1 MVMAQ
6 IQPLLN
12 YAYGDSYFQQT
23 LLGKLALQ
31 TKRGPGAPNTKA
43 ADALLAGIGINQ
55 NTTVGGSTR
64 HDVPMVPLE
73 KYNALNAR
81 YTNALRIIAKKDEV
95 IRSMSNSA
103 GQNPDAGVCA
113 GSQMMQ
119 QSDLDVRVNALET
132 ALDVTVAAQNRR
144 DIRGDGRD
152 KVWLRMDMVD
162 EYIQDDNLLKT
173 LTGLEPIEFEYTVHL
188 VKEYMEAHGGKLYY
202 NLKIRGSDPGNR
214 SKLKIRYIV
223 FMNFFIKRT
232 NVTLA
237 VAGALFG
244 LHRSNVGRQCRFMD
258 NILKK
263 VLPGATNI
271 KKRLQAI
278 KKSEEF
284 IEFAQRVIMNDGT
297 VTTAPR
303 SHDADN
309 METSGY
315 SGKHHTPG
323 FNTVLT
329 CIGTGL
335 LADISK
341 TVPGNQHD
349 FRVIKENPVDLG
361 LWHMN
366 GKPENKESARVMNA
380 VTVLDDR
387 GFEGMKRHF
396 KYIKSRT
403 PYKGKNKKS
412 AKEIKA
418 AFHTRDDNIIAA
430 ALGLTPEQHA
440 ENKSISSERSL
451 IERMIGRLKRWN
463 ILVGPFRGTAS
474 ELNLQF
480 EIITGVVNLGIL
492 WPEIQRDHGPLL
504 TMLAKKRARYAKRR

>member
-1 MVMAQ
+1 MVMIQ

-12 YAYGDSYFQQT
+12 GMYGNSYFQQT
-23 LLGKLALQ
+23 LLGKPALQ
-31 TKRGPGAPNTKA
+31 TKYGRGPPNTKA

-55 NTTVGGSTR
+55 NTNAGGSTR
-64 HDVPMVPLE
+64 HDVPTVSLE
-73 KYNALNAR
+73 KYEALNAR
-81 YTNALRIIAKKDEV
+81 YTNALRIIAEKEEV
-95 IRSMSNSA
+95 IHSLKNGT
-103 GQNPDAGVCA
+103 GQNTDAGVCA

-119 QSDLDVRVNALET
+119 QSGLNVRVDALET

-144 DIRGDGRD
+144 DVRGDGHD

-162 EYIQDDNLLKT
+162 ECIQNDNLLKT
-173 LTGLEPIEFEYTVHL
+173 LTGLEPLEFEYTVHL
-188 VKEYMEAHGGKLYY
+188 VTEYIEAHGGKLYY
-202 NLKIRGSDPGNR
+202 NLKMRGSDPGNR

-232 NVTLA
+232 NVTRA

-244 LHRSNVGRQCRFMD
+244 MHESNVGRQCRFMD

-263 VLPGATNI
+263 VLPGASNM

-278 KKSEEF
+278 TNSDEF
-284 IEFAQRVIMNDGT
+284 LEFTKGIIMNDGT

-329 CIGTGL
+329 CVGTGVF
-335 LADISK
+335 ADISM

-349 FRVIKENPVDLG
+349 FRVIKENLVDLG
-361 LWHMN
+361 LWHMK
-366 GKPENKESARVMNA
+366 GKPRNEESARVMN
-380 VTVLDDR
+380 VTVVIDDS
-387 GFEGMKRHF
+387 GFEGLKSRF

-403 PYKGKNKKS
+403 PHKGKNKKS

-418 AFHTRDDNIIAA
+418 AFHTRDDTIIAA
-430 ALGLTPEQHA
+430 ALGLTPEQYA
-440 ENKSISSERSL
+440 ENKSNSSKRSL
-451 IERMIGRLKRWN
+451 MERMIGRLKRWN
-463 ILVGPFRGTAS
+463 NVVGPFLGTAS

-480 EIITGVVNLGIL
+480 EIITGVVNMGIL
-492 WPEIQRDHGPLL
+492 WHEIQRDHGPLL
-504 TMLAKKRARYAKRR
+504 AMLAKRRAGYVKRR